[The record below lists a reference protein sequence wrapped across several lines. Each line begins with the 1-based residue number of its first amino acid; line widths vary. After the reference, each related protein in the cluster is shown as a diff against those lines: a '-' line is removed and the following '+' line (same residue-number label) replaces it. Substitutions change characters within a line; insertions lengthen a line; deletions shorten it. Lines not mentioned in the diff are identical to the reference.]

1 MKKMKSIATA
11 TAAAVLAIGAFAAP
25 AFASGDMSGM
35 DMSGMKMS
43 SDGSAA
49 SHTALTDAEVKK
61 VDAATGMVTLKH
73 GALENVGMPP
83 MTMAFKAK
91 DAAMLAQVHA
101 GEKVKVRVENVN
113 GTLTI
118 VKLVKAS

>member
-1 MKKMKSIATA
+1 MKRLIVASVTL
-11 TAAAVLAIGAFAAP
+11 AAIVAAP
-25 AFASGDMSGM
+25 AFAGDDMAGM
-35 DMSGMKMS
+35 DMSKPSASKTS
-43 SDGSAA
+43 SN
-49 SHTALTDAEVKK
+49 TALTNAEVKK

-91 DAAMLAQVHA
+91 DAEMVKQVHE
-101 GEKVKVRVENVN
+101 GDKVKVRVENVN

-118 VKLVKAS
+118 VKLEKQS

>member
-1 MKKMKSIATA
+1 MKKSIVTTVTVTA
-11 TAAAVLAIGAFAAP
+11 LAIGAFAVP

-43 SDGSAA
+43 SGGSAESKA
-49 SHTALTDAEVKK
+49 ALTDAEVKK
-61 VDAATGMVTLKH
+61 VDAATGKLTLKH

-91 DAAMLAQVHA
+91 DAAMLEQVHA
-101 GEKVKVRVENVN
+101 GDKVKVRIENVN

>member
-1 MKKMKSIATA
+1 MKKLIVASVAL
-11 TAAAVLAIGAFAAP
+11 AAIVTAP
-25 AFASGDMSGM
+25 AFAGDDMAGM
-35 DMSGMKMS
+35 DMSKPPASKTS
-43 SDGSAA
+43 SN
-49 SHTALTDAEVKK
+49 TALTDAEVKK

-91 DAAMLAQVHA
+91 DTAMVKQAHE
-101 GEKVKVRVENVN
+101 GDKVKVRVENVN

-118 VKLVKAS
+118 VKLEKQS

>member
-1 MKKMKSIATA
+1 MKKMIVVSAAIAS
-11 TAAAVLAIGAFAAP
+11 VFAAP
-25 AFASGDMSGM
+25 AFAGDDMAGMNMSTKA
-35 DMSGMKMS
+35 SAMKVS
-43 SDGSAA
+43 S
-49 SHTALTDAEVKK
+49 TNALTDAEVKK

-91 DAAMLAQVHA
+91 DATMVKQVKE
-101 GEKVKVRVENVN
+101 GDKVKVRVEDVN

-118 VKLVKAS
+118 VKLEKRS